1 MSDPTASL
9 QDRTGVLCAA
19 LMQWSDG
26 DSAAGKAAARRAG
39 STAID
44 AIDALLRDLYALRGR
59 LVRQVRQMDT
69 VAGHR
74 VA

>member
-9 QDRTGVLCAA
+9 HDRTGVLCAA

-26 DSAAGKAAARRAG
+26 DSAADTAAAKRAG
-39 STAID
+39 GTAID

-59 LVRQVRQMDT
+59 LVRQIRQMDT